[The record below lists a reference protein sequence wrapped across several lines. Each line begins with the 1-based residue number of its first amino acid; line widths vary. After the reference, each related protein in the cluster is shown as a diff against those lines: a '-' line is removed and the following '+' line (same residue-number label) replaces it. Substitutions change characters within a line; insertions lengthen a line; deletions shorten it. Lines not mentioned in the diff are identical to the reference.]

1 MVKTAP
7 VKLLF
12 SSVFLL
18 LLAGYG
24 VYVSITHY
32 LDYFLMKDKIEFS
45 FLTGMFGFGSPLII
59 YFAYFGFILSRN
71 IKPTK
76 KTITTA
82 KYLAGIAIAGM
93 VFSLFFSG
101 YINVNLTSKA
111 YLTCDKKSIFS
122 PNEYVIS
129 KNMCR

>member
-1 MVKTAP
+1 
-7 VKLLF
+7 
-12 SSVFLL
+12 
-18 LLAGYG
+18 
-24 VYVSITHY
+24 
-32 LDYFLMKDKIEFS
+32 MKDKIEFS

-59 YFAYFGFILSRN
+59 YFAYFGFILSHH

-82 KYLAGIAIAGM
+82 KYLVGIAIAGM
-93 VFSLFFSG
+93 IFSLFFSG
-101 YINVNLTSKA
+101 YVNVNLTSKG

-129 KNMCR
+129 KSMCK

>member
-1 MVKTAP
+1 
-7 VKLLF
+7 
-12 SSVFLL
+12 
-18 LLAGYG
+18 
-24 VYVSITHY
+24 
-32 LDYFLMKDKIEFS
+32 MKDKIEFS

-101 YINVNLTSKA
+101 YINVNLTSKG

>member
-1 MVKTAP
+1 VVKTAS

-18 LLAGYG
+18 LLAGYSI
-24 VYVSITHY
+24 YLSITHY
-32 LDYFLMKDKIEFS
+32 LNYFLMKDRIEFS

-76 KTITTA
+76 ETTTTA

-93 VFSLFFSG
+93 IFSLFFSG
-101 YINVNLTSKA
+101 YVNVNLTSKG

-129 KNMCR
+129 KSMCR

>member
-1 MVKTAP
+1 
-7 VKLLF
+7 
-12 SSVFLL
+12 
-18 LLAGYG
+18 
-24 VYVSITHY
+24 
-32 LDYFLMKDKIEFS
+32 MKDKIEFS

-76 KTITTA
+76 KTTTTA

-101 YINVNLTSKA
+101 YINVNLTSKG

>member
-1 MVKTAP
+1 MVKTAS

-18 LLAGYG
+18 LLAGYSI
-24 VYVSITHY
+24 YLSITHY
-32 LDYFLMKDKIEFS
+32 LNYFLMKDRIEFS

-76 KTITTA
+76 KQ
-82 KYLAGIAIAGM
+82 
-93 VFSLFFSG
+93 
-101 YINVNLTSKA
+101 
-111 YLTCDKKSIFS
+111 
-122 PNEYVIS
+122 
-129 KNMCR
+129 

>member
-1 MVKTAP
+1 
-7 VKLLF
+7 
-12 SSVFLL
+12 
-18 LLAGYG
+18 
-24 VYVSITHY
+24 
-32 LDYFLMKDKIEFS
+32 MKDKIEFS

-76 KTITTA
+76 KIITSA

-93 VFSLFFSG
+93 VFSLFSSG
-101 YINVNLTSKA
+101 YINVNLTSKG